1 MSSFASD
8 EFTYG
13 LLLLTKA
20 DSASK
25 ILTGAPV
32 LMFKFSAPKSKV
44 ALCSL
49 A

>member
-1 MSSFASD
+1 MSSFARD

-13 LLLLTKA
+13 VLLLTNA
-20 DSASK
+20 ESASK

-44 ALCSL
+44 ALYSL
-49 A
+49 T